1 MFFLNCPG
9 GPPELRASYGF
20 NLREVNRVEQALALV
35 VVLATLR
42 KEWRSIYGR
51 Y

>member
-9 GPPELRASYGF
+9 GPPELRESYGF
-20 NLREVNRVEQALALV
+20 NLREVNRVEQVLV
-35 VVLATLR
+35 VVLATLC
-42 KEWRSIYGR
+42 KEWRSIHGR